1 MRAFGAVP
9 LRRQLSGLAVAIVGL
24 PLLTWWLSS
33 VSDPDAITTNVLLY
47 QLLVVVV
54 ALVGGIWP
62 ALLAA
67 LGAGILLD
75 YFFVA
80 PLYTVTIA
88 APQHIVAL
96 VVSLAVAALV
106 SFVVDQAARRLRA
119 ARQSAAESE
128 QLAAAATAVL
138 GGDDAIEALVRGLR
152 EAFGLS
158 SATLVSGQAMVFASL
173 QDGPDLVQADP
184 NAETVVPIGTSAR
197 LVLRGRGLTPADR
210 RILAAFSSQLEA
222 ALERR
227 SLAAEAEEM
236 RPIAAADRLRSA
248 LLSAVGH
255 DLRRPLAAA
264 TAAVTSLRSP
274 EVLLSEPDREELLA
288 TADESLQSLAD
299 LVTDL
304 LDASR
309 LQAGVL
315 GVTLEDVAVDEVVG
329 DALDEI
335 ATATPKVTLRIQPGV
350 AVVADPAL
358 LKRVI
363 VNLLANAVRY
373 SPAGMLPVLDAVE
386 SAGRVL
392 IRVIDRGPGIPA
404 DRRQEVFLP
413 FQRLGDTD
421 NATGIGLGLALSKGF
436 VEGMG
441 GTLEAQ
447 DTPEGGL
454 TMVIDLEGV
463 ST

>member
-1 MRAFGAVP
+1 MRPWGAVSLP
-9 LRRQLSGLAVAIVGL
+9 RQLTGLAVAVVGL

-33 VSDPDAITTNVLLY
+33 VTNPDAITTNVLLY

-62 ALLAA
+62 ALIAA

-88 APQHIVAL
+88 APQHILAL
-96 VVSLAVAALV
+96 VVSLVVAALV

-119 ARQSAAESE
+119 ARESAFESE
-128 QLAAAATAVL
+128 QLASAATAVL

-152 EAFGLS
+152 EAFGLA
-158 SATLVSGQAMVFASL
+158 SATLVAGQTTVFAEV
-173 QDGPDLVQADP
+173 PDATGDATADP
-184 NAETVVPIGTSAR
+184 HRETVVPVGASAR
-197 LVLRGRGLTPADR
+197 LLLRGRPLTGPDR

-227 SLAAEAEEM
+227 SLAAEAEQM

-274 EVLLSEPDREELLA
+274 EVRLSESDRDELLA
-288 TADESLQSLAD
+288 TADESLQSLAA

-335 ATATPKVTLRIQPGV
+335 AAETARVTLQVDPGL
-350 AVVADPAL
+350 AVIADHAL

-363 VNLLANAVRY
+363 VNLLANALRF
-373 SPAGMLPVLDAVE
+373 SPAGTVPIIEARA
-386 SAGRVL
+386 SADRVRM
-392 IRVIDRGPGIPA
+392 RVIDRGPGIPA
-404 DRRQEVFLP
+404 NRRAEVFLP

-441 GTLEAQ
+441 GTLEAE
-447 DTPEGGL
+447 DTPGGGL
-454 TMVIDLEGV
+454 TMVIDLAGV
-463 ST
+463 SR